1 MSEFAFLFY
10 PGDYLRDTQC
20 LSPNAQVAYDRIMC
34 EHMRNICIR
43 HNQFQFFTKRLSDD
57 EISELKSVLVE
68 SPDGFYI
75 EWVHA
80 SINKRKAYSES
91 RRQNRTKKTST
102 TYDEHMKTYDEHMEI
117 EKEKEIVI
125 VNKEEEVKE
134 KKEER
139 KKILSKETI
148 KAVIN
153 SIDEKDLHQL
163 QLFIK
168 NNCSNISKIKEQL
181 TFEQA
186 SKLWEEV
193 NHQVLG
199 DVIAAMENKA
209 DLTKKYK
216 SVYLTIHNW
225 VKNQKSHGQRNS
237 NSSENRFADLEQ
249 QLERS
254 LQGIKFEI

>member
-1 MSEFAFLFY
+1 M
-10 PGDYLRDTQC
+10 RDTQC

-43 HNQFQFFTKRLSDD
+43 HNQFQFFTKRLSED

-68 SPDGFYI
+68 SADGFYI

-91 RRQNRTKKTST
+91 RRQNRTKKTSL
-102 TYDEHMKTYDEHMEI
+102 TYDNHMKTYDEHMEI

-125 VNKEEEVKE
+125 VNKKEEEREEVKE

-139 KKILSKETI
+139 KKILNKETI

-168 NNCSNISKIKEQL
+168 NNCSNISKLKDQL

>member
-1 MSEFAFLFY
+1 MELLEIFKGKLIEC
-10 PGDYLRDTQC
+10 GDYYFIPTFLVDQYPAGISSEKPLIVSVRKELESLFNHYPIIQES
-20 LSPNAQVAYDRIMC
+20 LPNDYRI
-34 EHMRNICIR
+34 I
-43 HNQFQFFTKRLSDD
+43 K
-57 EISELKSVLVE
+57 
-68 SPDGFYI
+68 
-75 EWVHA
+75 
-80 SINKRKAYSES
+80 
-91 RRQNRTKKTST
+91 
-102 TYDEHMKTYDEHMEI
+102 
-117 EKEKEIVI
+117 
-125 VNKEEEVKE
+125 VKE
-134 KKEER
+134 KVMVKDKEKVKE

-254 LQGIKFEI
+254 LQGLKFEI